1 MRHSKYN
8 PKYDPRHSSYQQQAA
23 APVEQIPVV
32 TPVASTPP
40 AQAATSPQA
49 VTGNSDAVIA
59 EPNRQVAK
67 SNDMGTPESLK
78 AAASITDK
86 DMDASISDSSQP
98 ATGQGLHAGREPSA
112 LTGGLPELPAA
123 QTDSETGE
131 KTPGLLAKSIS

>member
-1 MRHSKYN
+1 MNHSKYN
-8 PKYDPRHSSYQQQAA
+8 PKYDPINISNQPQAT

-32 TPVASTPP
+32 TPVVNTPP

-49 VTGNSDAVIA
+49 VTRNSDTMIA
-59 EPNRQVAK
+59 EPNRQDAMSDSQDAPVAIQ
-67 SNDMGTPESLK
+67 TP
-78 AAASITDK
+78 ATITDK

-123 QTDSETGE
+123 QTHSETGE